1 MPTIGTDCDITLTQA
16 TVNGGAPVGFLLR
29 RPPRAEQLGGM
40 LAITRRTAANGDG
53 TFSDLVTFT
62 MTILAATG
70 MRNPN
75 RTIHAASRAGAY
87 ASFLAFLAARTG
99 ITLTCAAGTFTNLQA
114 TQTPA
119 TEIHWTTVSMLTL
132 TLNANVLS
140 QYSTAADGTLSGAS
154 VVTVVPAPAAGLR
167 RSVTNLTIHNGNA
180 ADVVLTVCYTHGA
193 SNRVIW
199 TGTLNGGDTWSMG
212 AEDLVL
218 LDAADKSIT
227 AYLSAPLP
235 AANPDYTAT
244 WRDTQ

>member
-75 RTIHAASRAGAY
+75 HTIHAASRAGAY

-119 TEIHWTTVSMLTL
+119 TEIYT
-132 TLNANVLS
+132 
-140 QYSTAADGTLSGAS
+140 YSDTLSLHDALPISRTRGRQARGATPTS
-154 VVTVVPAPAAGLR
+154 SPGDAGGG
-167 RSVTNLTIHNGNA
+167 VF
-180 ADVVLTVCYTHGA
+180 HGD
-193 SNRVIW
+193 
-199 TGTLNGGDTWSMG
+199 GGD
-212 AEDLVL
+212 
-218 LDAADKSIT
+218 
-227 AYLSAPLP
+227 
-235 AANPDYTAT
+235 
-244 WRDTQ
+244 